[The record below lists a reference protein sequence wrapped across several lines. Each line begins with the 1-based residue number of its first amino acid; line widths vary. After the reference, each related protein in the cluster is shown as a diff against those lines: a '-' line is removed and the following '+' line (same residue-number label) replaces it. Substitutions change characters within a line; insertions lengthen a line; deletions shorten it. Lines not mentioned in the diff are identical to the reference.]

1 MTRLLAVL
9 STGACHRS
17 LGTPRDVWGVCNVYR
32 AAPAWLV
39 EGRCP
44 ISAGARH
51 AVTTR
56 LGERARCGQQAP
68 R

>member
-9 STGACHRS
+9 STGACHRPHR
-17 LGTPRDVWGVCNVYR
+17 TPRDVWGVCNVYR
-32 AAPAWLV
+32 TAPAWLA
-39 EGRCP
+39 EGQYP

-56 LGERARCGQQAP
+56 LDERTRHQRPP

>member
-1 MTRLLAVL
+1 MTRLLVVL
-9 STGACHRS
+9 STDACHRP

-44 ISAGARH
+44 ISRGVRH

-56 LGERARCGQQAP
+56 LDERARRSQRPP

>member
-1 MTRLLAVL
+1 MTRLLVVL

-17 LGTPRDVWGVCNVYR
+17 HRTPRDVWGVCNVYR

-44 ISAGARH
+44 ISAGARYD
-51 AVTTR
+51 VTTR
-56 LGERARCGQQAP
+56 LGERARRP
-68 R
+68 